1 MLDILNR
8 KQFKEV
14 WEKILPGITK
24 EANPLWASEEHTGR
38 KSRWFVKIYPID
50 PNVYVKNDFYLWC
63 NENCRGQI
71 LCYSTSEENEWWG
84 FTHKADIPWWIM
96 KWA

>member
-24 EANPLWASEEHTGR
+24 EGNPLWASEDHTGR
-38 KSRWFVKIYPID
+38 KSRWFIRIYPID
-50 PNVYVKNDFYLWC
+50 HNTWNKTNFHLWC
-63 NENCRGQI
+63 AKNCRGQI

-84 FTHKADIPWWIM
+84 FTHKADIVWWVM